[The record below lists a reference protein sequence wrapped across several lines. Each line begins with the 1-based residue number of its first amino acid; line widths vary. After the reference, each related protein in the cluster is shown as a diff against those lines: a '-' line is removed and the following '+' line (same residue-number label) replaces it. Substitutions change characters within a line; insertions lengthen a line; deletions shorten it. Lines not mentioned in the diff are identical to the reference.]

1 MKSSSMDTH
10 LGNVTIDSGVILQYA
25 GSVANECFGIV
36 GMASVNVKDGLVKLL
51 KINSADL
58 CRGINVTLT
67 ENNKLNLSFHII
79 VSYGVSIQAVVE
91 NLISNVKY
99 KVEEFTGLE
108 IGKINVYVEDVKVID

>member
-25 GSVANECFGIV
+25 GSVAIECFGIV

-58 CRGINVTLT
+58 CRGINVSLT